1 VRYALLA
8 ACVIAGL
15 VPAGAHARDV
25 TKTGHSGDVTA
36 TLTYRVV
43 KDDYSRVHLRIDRA
57 GATGL
62 DVPLTKVASC
72 KTCAT
77 WAPGPFSVPGQP
89 VVRDLDAD
97 GEPEVILD
105 LYTGGAHCCV
115 VTAFYRWDGARYSR
129 RVADFGNFGYRL
141 KDLDGD
147 GRPELSARDEAFA
160 YEFGPFVYSVPPV
173 TIFQYEVGALRDVT
187 RSYPAAI
194 RADAKETFG
203 YYLKARKKRDHA
215 AIRGVLAGWTAD
227 ECLLNRCAY
236 AFARIDAARR
246 AGELSR
252 QSTDLPTEPANGA
265 YIAKLRGFLRK
276 YGYLR

>member
-1 VRYALLA
+1 VRHAVLA
-8 ACVIAGL
+8 ACLVAGL
-15 VPAGAHARDV
+15 VPAAAHARDV
-25 TKTGHSGDVTA
+25 TKTAHSGDVTA

-43 KDDYSRVHLRIDRA
+43 RDNYSRVHVRIDRG

-62 DVPLTKVASC
+62 DAALTEVASC

-77 WAPGPFSVPGQP
+77 WAPGPFSVPGPP

-97 GEPEVILD
+97 GEPEVVLD
-105 LYTGGAHCCV
+105 LYTGGAHCCA
-115 VTAFYRWDGARYSR
+115 VTAFYRWDGARYR
-129 RVADFGNFGYRL
+129 RTAADFGNFGYRL

-160 YEFGPFVYSVPPV
+160 YAFGPFVYSVPPV
-173 TIFQYEVGALRDVT
+173 TIFEYQAGALRDVT
-187 RSYPAAI
+187 RNYPDAI

-203 YYLKARKKRDHA
+203 YYVKARKKRDHA
-215 AIRGVLAGWTAD
+215 AIRGVLAGWAAD
-227 ECLLNRCAY
+227 ECLLDRCAY
-236 AFARIDAARR
+236 AFARVNASLR

-252 QSTDLPTEPANGA
+252 QSTDPSTEPANDA
-265 YIAKLRGFLRK
+265 YIAKLRAFLRK